1 MPPRISRSSLPK
13 AARPSKPQS
22 GGGRRA
28 PKKSAKRALN
38 AFAIASHDAPDRTKI
53 RKGRLGESDV
63 DARKKRPR
71 EEDEEDEEEEED
83 GVDVK
88 RRKQTKGGNDS
99 YDEGSDSEGNNWKMG
114 HVDDDNDSDI
124 DSDEAFGE
132 SDEER
137 FEGWTFRG
145 SQSNQRGGKPKKQVR
160 HMDMEDGDEDIDL
173 DEEDSGDEE
182 EDEDDLG
189 EDAIDLATALDQY
202 EESEEE
208 EKKSAKKS
216 KKKKVSFDDSDESPS
231 EADDIA
237 ADGASDFS
245 SSGDEDEGDEEDRRA
260 QLNDLISSLAAEEEQ
275 KSAVRRAEVHESSA
289 PSEFGISRK
298 VDLSAFKSKTADP
311 ERKKAL
317 KLLQDDN
324 PSTKRNDMSRKLDA
338 PLPKRQQDKLD
349 RAAANAKAEET
360 LERWVDTVKRNRQA
374 EHLSFP
380 LNQGGEG
387 PRMGETRLL
396 ATTTSAPT
404 NELES
409 TIQSILQQS
418 GLSNGHEDED
428 KIQKWETLQTNKLPL
443 EEVMKRRAQLR
454 KERELLF
461 REEVRAKRVKKIKS
475 KAYRRVHRKER
486 ERLLERERD
495 ALKAD
500 GVDISEDEREYND
513 RRRAEERMGAKH
525 RDSKWAKGV
534 KASGKAAWDEDARSG
549 VTEMARRNEELRRRM
564 EGKAVRDEDE
574 DDSDLSSEDEDE
586 DMDDEDDDDNEVLQ
600 RQLGRLKENPF
611 STKES
616 KLGSMAFMQKAENAR
631 RAQNDEDIERIRK
644 ELAGEESNSE
654 DEDETSTRAGRRK
667 FGPES
672 NTLTPAIQIR
682 KSEFEEREGSDAEA
696 EDEDNDGT
704 KSTTR
709 NEQQS
714 SNASSFQKSK
724 PANKKTNKTISSA
737 APRTSDDETPSH
749 QQGNP
754 YLVKAK
760 KDKKSTSS
768 LPSNLTTT
776 TTTTT
781 TTTKPQPSSSKK
793 PSASSKKQ
801 QPSTQQQADHGLAGN
816 PTLSAPDD
824 DGFQTV
830 SYNNHD
836 DDNDDSDNDSALSN
850 EGIDLDSA
858 VVAAMARNNALTASA
873 FASDAAAVEA
883 EFAAEKAENDDWDDD
898 QHGNAT
904 QQTMPGWGSWA
915 GVPDSKNS
923 KNKKR
928 KSETTYQ
935 KKEEAQLQQS
945 TNGKNKRKR
954 KGQDNDRVILTQRR
968 TKANTRYLAPQLPFP
983 FESKEQYERGLRMPL
998 GSEWTTKQT
1007 HQKATLPRVLVKQGV
1022 IGALRKPLV

>member
-38 AFAIASHDAPDRTKI
+38 AFAIASHEAPDRTKI
-53 RKGRLGESDV
+53 RKNRLGESDV

-71 EEDEEDEEEEED
+71 EEDEDEDEEEED
-83 GVDVK
+83 GVDAK
-88 RRKQTKGGNDS
+88 RRKQTKGGDDS

-114 HVDDDNDSDI
+114 HVDDDDDSDI

-145 SQSNQRGGKPKKQVR
+145 SQSNHSGGKPKKQAR
-160 HMDMEDGDEDIDL
+160 RMDIENGDEDIDL

-202 EESEEE
+202 EESEQEG
-208 EKKSAKKS
+208 KKQSKKS
-216 KKKKVSFDDSDESPS
+216 KKKKVSFDDDSDESPS
-231 EADDIA
+231 EAGDIA
-237 ADGASDFS
+237 ANGASDFS
-245 SSGDEDEGDEEDRRA
+245 SSEDEDEGDEEDRRA

-275 KSAVRRAEVHESSA
+275 KSASRGAEVHESSA
-289 PSEFGISRK
+289 PSEFGVSRK
-298 VDLSAFKSKTADP
+298 VDLTAFKSKMADP

-317 KLLQDDN
+317 KLLQDDK
-324 PSTKRNDMSRKLDA
+324 PSTKRDDISRKLDA
-338 PLPKRQQDKLD
+338 PLPKRQQDKID

-418 GLSNGHEDED
+418 GLSNGHEDEE

-564 EGKAVRDEDE
+564 EGKTVRDEDE
-574 DDSDLSSEDEDE
+574 DDSDLSSEDEDD
-586 DMDDEDDDDNEVLQ
+586 DMDDEDADDNGVLQ

-644 ELAGEESNSE
+644 ELAGEESNSDE
-654 DEDETSTRAGRRK
+654 DEDETSARAGRRR

-672 NTLTPAIQIR
+672 NHFTPAIQIR
-682 KSEFEEREGSDAEA
+682 KSEFEEREGSDAEV
-696 EDEDNDGT
+696 ENKDKDGA
-704 KSTTR
+704 KPTTTT
-709 NEQQS
+709 NEQKFS
-714 SNASSFQKSK
+714 SAPSSQKPTPS
-724 PANKKTNKTISSA
+724 NKTTNKPISSA
-737 APRTSDDETPSH
+737 APRASNEETPSQ

-760 KDKKSTSS
+760 KDKKSTTSTSS
-768 LPSNLTTT
+768 STIQLPSDLTTT
-776 TTTTT
+776 
-781 TTTKPQPSSSKK
+781 PQPSSS
-793 PSASSKKQ
+793 SSSSSKKPPKTH
-801 QPSTQQQADHGLAGN
+801 QPSLHLKQDQSHGLAGN
-816 PTLSAPDD
+816 PTLSAPDA

-830 SYNNHD
+830 TYD
-836 DDNDDSDNDSALSN
+836 AADDSDADSN
-850 EGIDLDSA
+850 EGVDVHSA
-858 VVAAMARNNALTASA
+858 LAAALVRNNALTTSA

-883 EFAAEKAENDDWDDD
+883 EFAAEKAEQEREDDEWAAGGPHKQDE
-898 QHGNAT
+898 GG
-904 QQTMPGWGSWA
+904 MPGWGSWA
-915 GVPDSKNS
+915 GVPDSKNR
-923 KNKKR
+923 KKKR
-928 KSETTYQ
+928 ETTYQ
-935 KKEEAQLQQS
+935 KKEAQLAAA
-945 TNGKNKRKR
+945 TNNNKKKK
-954 KGQDNDRVILTQRR
+954 KGQDNDRVIVTQRR
-968 TKANTRYLAPQLPFP
+968 TRANTRYLAPQLPFP

-1007 HQKATLPRVLVKQGV
+1007 HQKAVMPRVMVKQGV
-1022 IGALRKPLV
+1022 IAPLRKPLA